1 MTTMFPIA
9 FPPRVAA
16 APAIKP
22 YAYCVIDLETRDCPP
37 DVVARVVEKKMAD
50 WTPPANYKDPV
61 KIAALREEVRATAGD
76 KSACWDE
83 APIAT
88 IGLKSDTEFRLLHNL
103 RVEAPRLVSGATVQ
117 GFATEADML
126 KAFRALVNVAW
137 VTPDTPIAGS
147 SLDALSPTQIVG
159 HNIAGFDLPKLRLRS
174 CINKLQLPRGL
185 TADMPI
191 FDTMKRWQRFS
202 RDQSPFVPLS
212 TVTDAL
218 GIPAHKQIVSGSQI
232 PQFIAAGRFDEV
244 IDYAL
249 LDLLAEEQ
257 AFFMM
262 TGQHPSFS

>member
-1 MTTMFPIA
+1 MTTATFPIA
-9 FPPRVAA
+9 FSPRATQSLG
-16 APAIKP
+16 IKA
-22 YAYCVIDLETRDCPP
+22 YTYCVVDLETRNCAA
-37 DVVARVVEKKMAD
+37 DVIARVVEKKMAD
-50 WTPPANYKDPV
+50 WNPPANYKDPI

-88 IGLKSDTEFRLLHNL
+88 IGLKSDTEFRLLHTL

-117 GFATEADML
+117 GFDTEADML

-137 VTPDTPIAGS
+137 VLPDAPAN
-147 SLDALSPTQIVG
+147 SLDPMSPTQIVG

-174 CINKLQLPRGL
+174 IANKLQLPRGL
-185 TADMPI
+185 IADLPVY
-191 FDTMKRWQRFS
+191 DTMRRWGRFS
-202 RDQSPFVPLS
+202 RDQSPFVPLAD
-212 TVTDAL
+212 VVDAL
-218 GIPAHKQIVSGSQI
+218 GIPAHKHIMSGAQVPES
-232 PQFIAAGRFDEV
+232 IAAGRFDEV

-257 AFFMM
+257 AFLMM